1 MQDGSSRVSQS
12 ITWVE
17 EFTHVHTSPQP
28 LQKRWAVSN
37 NRLWHRVQYLH
48 KNGSTYIQTRTN
60 SRKCAHRLSSDYA
73 TSVMMSVIWFHFLQM
88 WWEARLIKCWEA
100 IKPNKP
106 ALALS
111 SVCVR
116 ASAGAR
122 WVAEPYKRQSLCS
135 GVDGMLEQTRIAGKL
150 LRQDITVMRK
160 PCENAVL
167 ERCQAL

>member
-1 MQDGSSRVSQS
+1 MVQGSVSA
-12 ITWVE
+12 
-17 EFTHVHTSPQP
+17 
-28 LQKRWAVSN
+28 QK
-37 NRLWHRVQYLH
+37 
-48 KNGSTYIQTRTN
+48 GSTYIQTHKFKEMHT
-60 SRKCAHRLSSDYA
+60 HTHTHLRLLHICDDV
-73 TSVMMSVIWFHFLQM
+73 TVIWFHFLQM

-160 PCENAVL
+160 PCEHAVV
-167 ERCQAL
+167 ERRQAL